1 MALVRWS
8 PVRNAFTIN
17 SEIDRL
23 FDNFLSDRMSGT
35 DALSDGIP
43 AVDVE
48 ETEQEFLV
56 TAEIP
61 GMQKKD
67 IKISFENNYLTLSG
81 EKKESKESKEANF
94 YRKERSYG
102 KFSRSI
108 PIPVGVML
116 DKIEA
121 EYEQGILT
129 VKIPKTEEAKPKQI
143 EIKVK

>member
-8 PVRNAFTIN
+8 PIRNAFTIN
-17 SEIDRL
+17 SELDRL
-23 FDNFLSDRMSGT
+23 FDNFLSERAGSSD
-35 DALSDGIP
+35 DLSDGLP
-43 AVDVE
+43 AIDVE
-48 ETEQEFLV
+48 ETEQEFVV

-61 GMQKKD
+61 GMNKKD
-67 IKISFENNYLTLSG
+67 IKISFENNYLSLSG
-81 EKKESKESKEANF
+81 EKKAEKEAKEANF
-94 YRKERSYG
+94 YRRERSYG

-108 PIPVGVML
+108 PVPVGVML

-121 EYEQGILT
+121 VYDQGVLT

>member
-8 PVRNAFTIN
+8 PIRNAFTVN

-23 FDNFLSDRMSGT
+23 FDNFLSERMGSS
-35 DALSDGIP
+35 DDLSDGIP
-43 AVDVE
+43 AIDVE
-48 ETEQEFLV
+48 ETEQEFLI
-56 TAEIP
+56 TSEIP

-67 IKISFENNYLTLSG
+67 IKISFENNYLNLSG
-81 EKKESKESKEANF
+81 EKKASNETKDRNF

-102 KFSRSI
+102 RFSRSV
-108 PIPVGVML
+108 PVPTGVML

-121 EYEQGILT
+121 EYEQGVLT
-129 VKIPKTEEAKPKQI
+129 VKIPKTEEAKPKNI

>member
-8 PVRNAFTIN
+8 PIRNAFTVN

-23 FDNFLSDRMSGT
+23 FDNFLSERMNSS

-43 AVDVE
+43 AIDVE

-81 EKKESKESKEANF
+81 EKKESKESKDSNF
-94 YRKERSYG
+94 YHKERSYG

-108 PIPVGVML
+108 PVPAGVML

-121 EYEQGILT
+121 EYEQGILK